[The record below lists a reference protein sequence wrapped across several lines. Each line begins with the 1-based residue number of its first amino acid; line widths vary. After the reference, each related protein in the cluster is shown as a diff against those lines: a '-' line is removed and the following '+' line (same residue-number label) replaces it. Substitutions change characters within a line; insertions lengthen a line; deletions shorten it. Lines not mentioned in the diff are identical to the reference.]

1 MNRTQRQR
9 SEKKVKRKSRCQ
21 LWLNTAVNALIP
33 LMIGVATIVIAIA
46 DEKIEDKRREQDHT
60 LAYLTRLQDQQLAD
74 ESYYQNVF
82 KTYVDDISNVL
93 FKINHSFID
102 NEKKLKYIRTKT
114 LTALDELDF
123 QRKSRLFLFLYETD
137 LLSTNTAD
145 ILLDLSGANF
155 TNITIKSTPYKKLS
169 FNKLYLPSVDLTNAS
184 FIDCV
189 FKDGADF
196 RNSSMFGIKFLRTKF
211 ECSKSYLGSDDALG
225 KTHVRFDGSNIEKS
239 DFSESHLCDISFKRT
254 NLALTVFHGIKI
266 QGMIQ
271 FQGTNLFDANRNQS
285 IDKAEILGPLFIDFS
300 NIDFRTIPI
309 NITLFNPKY
318 FQMNNVIL
326 IDEMWIIDQKIDC
339 LNWFNNHIL
348 THWQTNYIQGSC
360 SFNFTVKNVKIG
372 IDQTIDIAAYAV
384 FIDSDETEYNFSAD
398 VRCMNGNFV
407 IEMNFYDITSIW
419 FNTSK
424 SYLLINN
431 TFTWKRQFDSGK
443 IPRNT
448 RSIRICIERFDKEEC
463 LIDNMELY
471 IQKRK
476 LN

>member
-211 ECSKSYLGSDDALG
+211 ECSKSYLGFDDVLG

-254 NLALTVFHGIKI
+254 NLALTVLNGIKI

-326 IDEMWIIDQKIDC
+326 IDEMWIIDQM
-339 LNWFNNHIL
+339 
-348 THWQTNYIQGSC
+348 
-360 SFNFTVKNVKIG
+360 KNVKIG